1 MTRQSTGIRTQKIDG
16 EAIIRTANRL
26 RIIDKELE
34 IHKDEDFI
42 YIPVSRQPTN
52 AELDIFQ
59 EQSANIEVST
69 YAFKERTKHSV
80 TLAELLQDRLP
91 PHLLA
96 VLPHSADIVGDIAVI
111 EIPQELESYKVLIGE
126 TVLKAY
132 KNVKTVLA
140 KAGAVSGVYRLRE
153 FETIAGE
160 NRTATLHKEYGCRY
174 CVDVAKAYFSPR
186 LSYEHNRVASLVNEG
201 ETVVDL
207 FAGVGPFAVLIGKTH
222 KTVKVYAV
230 DVNPDA
236 VGLLKRN
243 VRLNRV
249 ENRVYPIFGDARQV
263 VEQRLPGVADRV
275 IMNLPERALEFVD
288 AACRALRAEGG
299 VVHFYGF
306 VEADESMRRFETL
319 FAGAVEKNGRRVDEI
334 VFSRSVRETA
344 PFQWQVVVDAKIV

>member
-16 EAIIRTANRL
+16 ETIIRTANRL

-34 IHKDEDFI
+34 IQKDEDFI
-42 YIPVSRQPTN
+42 YIPVTRQPTN

-111 EIPQELESYKVLIGE
+111 EIPQKLESHKALIGKA
-126 TVLKAY
+126 VLKAY

-140 KAGAVSGVYRLRE
+140 KASVVSGVYRLRE

-160 NRTATLHKEYGCRY
+160 NRTVTLHKEHGCQY

-201 ETVVDL
+201 ETVADL

-230 DVNPDA
+230 DMNSDA
-236 VGLLKRN
+236 VEFLERN
-243 VRLNRV
+243 TRLNRV
-249 ENRVYPIFGDARQV
+249 ENRVYPILGDARQV
-263 VEQRLPGVADRV
+263 VEQRLYGVADRV
-275 IMNLPERALEFVD
+275 IMNLPEKAIEFVD
-288 AACRALRAEGG
+288 AACKALKPEGG
-299 VVHFYGF
+299 VIHFYGF
-306 VEADESMRRFETL
+306 VDASNSVENLQTQFVK
-319 FAGAVEKNGRRVDEI
+319 AVEKYDRKV
-334 VFSRSVRETA
+334 VSVSSKLVRATA
-344 PFQWQVVVDAKIV
+344 PYEWQTVMDAKIV

>member
-16 EAIIRTANRL
+16 ETIIRTANQL

-34 IHKDEDFI
+34 IQKDEDFI
-42 YIPVSRQPTN
+42 YIPVTRQPTN

-111 EIPQELESYKVLIGE
+111 EIPQELESHKALIGE
-126 TVLKAY
+126 AVLKAY

-140 KAGAVSGVYRLRE
+140 KAGVVSGVYRLRE

-160 NRTATLHKEYGCRY
+160 NRTVTLHKEHGCQY

-230 DVNPDA
+230 DMNPDA
-236 VGLLKRN
+236 AEFLERN
-243 VRLNRV
+243 TRLNRV
-249 ENRVYPIFGDARQV
+249 ENRVHPILGDARQV
-263 VEQRLPGVADRV
+263 VERRLFGVADRV
-275 IMNLPERALEFVD
+275 IMNLPEKAIKFVD
-288 AACRALRAEGG
+288 AACEALKPEGG
-299 VVHFYGF
+299 VIHFYGF
-306 VEADESMRRFETL
+306 VDASNSVENLQTQFVK
-319 FAGAVEKNGRRVDEI
+319 AVEKHGRKV
-334 VFSRSVRETA
+334 VSVSSKLVRATA
-344 PFQWQVVVDAKIV
+344 PYEWQTVMDAKTV

>member
-1 MTRQSTGIRTQKIDG
+1 MRQSVGIRTQKING
-16 EAIIRTANRL
+16 ETIIRIANQL
-26 RIIDKELE
+26 EIIGRDLE

-42 YIPVSRQPTN
+42 YIPIARQPTN
-52 AELDIFQ
+52 AELGIFR
-59 EQSANIEVST
+59 EQATNIEVST

-80 TLAELLQDRLP
+80 TLAELLRDRLP
-91 PHLLA
+91 PHLLTA
-96 VLPHSADIVGDIAVI
+96 LPHSADIVGDIAVI
-111 EIPQELESYKVLIGE
+111 EIPQELESHKALIGE
-126 TVLKAY
+126 AVLKAY
-132 KNVKTVLA
+132 KNVKAVLA

-160 NRTATLHKEYGCRY
+160 NRTVTLHKEYGCQY
-174 CVDVAKAYFSPR
+174 YVDVAKAYFSPR
-186 LSYEHNRVASLVNEG
+186 LSYEHNRVASLVNGG

-207 FAGVGPFAVLIGKTH
+207 FAGVGPFAVLVSKTY
-222 KTVKVYAV
+222 KAVKVYAV

-236 VGLLKRN
+236 VEFLKRN
-243 VRLNRV
+243 IRLNRV
-249 ENRVYPIFGDARQV
+249 ENRVYPILGDARQV
-263 VEQRLPGVADRV
+263 VEQRLSGVADRV

-288 AACRALRAEGG
+288 VACRALRAEGG

-319 FAGAVEKNGRRVDEI
+319 FAGAVEKNSRRVDEI